1 MSIELFHVIGDMSI
15 YKTYI
20 IKLVIYW
27 YNFNSLGLR
36 KKMYT

>member
-27 YNFNSLGLR
+27 YNSNSLGLR